1 MGWVCR
7 PRLGQGI
14 AGAKTLGGSMAG
26 REARAL
32 GWGEQ
37 QGGAGAH
44 RAIDPGGSWRPL
56 EDLSFEPE
64 DEEP

>member
-1 MGWVCR
+1 
-7 PRLGQGI
+7 
-14 AGAKTLGGSMAG
+14 MAG